1 MSTFSLTLSERHRCV
16 IAACSGSLDLAAVV
30 AERDRLSAAAASGPC
45 LFVLDL
51 GGVTFLDS
59 TALGL
64 FVVLHRR
71 LAQHGGALV
80 LANVD
85 RRVGRPIALMQL
97 DSVIFVHWAEE
108 SRLSWTGDPALVVLA
123 HTLGIDERVLT
134 SAGPI
139 AS

>member
-85 RRVGRPIALMQL
+85 RRVRDAYVRPARQLHDQSTREGLRMDDLREHKKLALRQ
-97 DSVIFVHWAEE
+97 A
-108 SRLSWTGDPALVVLA
+108 A
-123 HTLGIDERVLT
+123 
-134 SAGPI
+134 
-139 AS
+139 